1 MHDVERELIK
11 VTGYKAQ
18 RKFDDRQDYLK
29 SILNS
34 VMKLTDD
41 DFDSLSDD
49 AATWANSAVEMHNS
63 KNGGELP
70 DFDEAE
76 AVDDTEG
83 DDDTEAEGSEDDE
96 PEDDVE
102 GTEDDAETEDEPSD
116 EPDEEADE
124 PEEKPT
130 KKSKAKTKAAPPEK
144 PAKAKEKPASAKL
157 PKPPKKP
164 KNEEDVVLDKWGCME
179 GSKNSQALNLFE
191 KGATTKEVKDKIG
204 GTYYNILGKMVE
216 KGHKMSKDGAIIT
229 LTHKSSLTS
238 GKAAVKKA
246 KK

>member
-11 VTGYKAQ
+11 VTSYKTQ
-18 RKFDDRQDYLK
+18 RKFDDRQDYLM

-41 DFDSLSDD
+41 DFNNISDE
-49 AATWANSAVEMHNS
+49 AAAWANAAVEVHNS

-70 DFDEAE
+70 DFDEVDPQE
-76 AVDDTEG
+76 A
-83 DDDTEAEGSEDDE
+83 SEDDE
-96 PEDDVE
+96 PEAEESEDDVE
-102 GTEDDAETEDEPSD
+102 GTEDADPEDDEPEDDAEGAEDDAEA

-124 PEEKPT
+124 PEEKPA
-130 KKSKAKTKAAPPEK
+130 KKAKAKAAPPAK
-144 PAKAKEKPASAKL
+144 PAKAKEKVI
-157 PKPPKKP
+157 KPPKKP
-164 KNEEDVVLDKWGCME
+164 KNEDDAVLDKWGCME
-179 GSKNSQALNLFE
+179 GSKASQALVLFE

-216 KGHKMSKDGAIIT
+216 RGHKMSKDGAIIT
-229 LTHKSSLTS
+229 LTHKSSLAS